1 METNHSINPIKTDKE
16 LVRFHKQ
23 LITKFITDHTKC
35 DFRKKRLILSYYDHR
50 INENNIRN
58 YINAKLDI
66 FLQALLTEKLE
77 LIKSYSTELTK
88 A

>member
-1 METNHSINPIKTDKE
+1 MNSHSINPVKTDKE

-23 LITKFITDHTKC
+23 LITSYLNLQTHC
-35 DFRKKRLILSYYDHR
+35 NLRKKTIILAYYDHR
-50 INENNIRN
+50 INENNIRQF
-58 YINAKLDI
+58 INTKI
-66 FLQALLTEKLE
+66 MVFLQALLTEKLD